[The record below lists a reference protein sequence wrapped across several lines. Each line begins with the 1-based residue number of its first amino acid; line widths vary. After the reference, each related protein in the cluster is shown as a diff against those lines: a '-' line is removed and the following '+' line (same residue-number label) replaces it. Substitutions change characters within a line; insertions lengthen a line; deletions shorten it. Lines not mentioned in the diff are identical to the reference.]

1 MNTKKEDRVSQDAV
15 IKAYKNNKGNIRATA
30 KELGIERSTVR
41 RKLEK
46 TGLMKKPLVGGTK
59 LGMQDREA
67 RDLHQR
73 ARSSATSLPR
83 RRTTPTCIGSF

>member
-30 KELGIERSTVR
+30 KALGVERSTVR

-59 LGMQDREA
+59 LGIEA
-67 RDLHQR
+67 EVRKPAAGGEVKRYILDFGAEQHSR
-73 ARSSATSLPR
+73 AP
-83 RRTTPTCIGSF
+83 